1 MTVKQLHEMTPAQ
14 TYIYIVTGEKVHEL
28 ERENQFDVDVYGRYV
43 IAQIKAI
50 GPDEIEIKIK
60 TIYVTEE

>member
-14 TYIYIVTGEKVHEL
+14 TFIFIITGEKCHEL

-43 IAQIKAI
+43 ISQIKAI
-50 GPDEIEIKIK
+50 CKNEIEVNIK

>member
-1 MTVKQLHEMTPAQ
+1 MTVKQLHEITPAQ
-14 TYIYIVTGEKVHEL
+14 TFIYIITGEKCHEL

-50 GPDEIEIKIK
+50 NSNEIEATIK